1 MTQLNFSDILFPD
14 GEPIKLSDQAITEI
28 TDAFYSGMPPDDL
41 VNLIN
46 ETIKLAEEFG
56 VETDPMNIGRNNN
69 QNCYKQ
75 HGN

>member
-28 TDAFYSGMPPDDL
+28 TDAFYAGMSPDDL

-56 VETDPMNIGRNNN
+56 VETDPLNIG
-69 QNCYKQ
+69 
-75 HGN
+75 GNDEPNLLK

>member
-1 MTQLNFSDILFPD
+1 
-14 GEPIKLSDQAITEI
+14 
-28 TDAFYSGMPPDDL
+28 

-56 VETDPMNIGRNNN
+56 VETDPLNVGRNNN